1 MLNLDTHVL
10 LYALT
15 DALTARERELLTSDS
30 WSISAIV
37 LWEIAKLAEL
47 GRIETDLDDVDL
59 VRLLSRVHTWGLTL
73 DVCREIPRL
82 DFRSDPADEII
93 AATSIVHRVPLVT
106 RDRTIRGSK
115 KVPFPKSSR
124 PPSER

>member
-10 LYALT
+10 LHAL
-15 DALTARERELLTSDS
+15 AGSLTSREKGLLSSDS

-47 GRIETDLDDVDL
+47 GRIETDLDDAEL
-59 VRLLSRVHTWGLTL
+59 TRLLSRIHLWPLTL
-73 DVCREIPRL
+73 DVCREIRRL

-106 RDRTIRGSK
+106 RDRKIRVSK
-115 KVPFPKSSR
+115 RVPFPGPR
-124 PPSER
+124 A